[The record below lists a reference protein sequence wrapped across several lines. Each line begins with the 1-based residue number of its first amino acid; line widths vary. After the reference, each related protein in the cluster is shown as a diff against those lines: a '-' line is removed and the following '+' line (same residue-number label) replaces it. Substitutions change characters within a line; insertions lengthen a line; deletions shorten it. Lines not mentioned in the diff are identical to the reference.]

1 MTNDNA
7 LPTTVRVSLRRD
19 VTDCQR
25 RAEPAVPRPSRA
37 WRVPS
42 RKLRCRPSATLVE
55 YANAALEA
63 RSTGLWL

>member
-7 LPTTVRVSLRRD
+7 LPTTIRVPLRREA
-19 VTDCQR
+19 TDCQR
-25 RAEPAVPRPSRA
+25 RAEPAAPRPSGA
-37 WRVPS
+37 WRVPA
-42 RKLRCRPSATLVE
+42 RTPRCRPTSSLVE